1 MSGAAELTEKKPSKF
16 KSLGVRAVSGV
27 LLMVLCGFPLYLGG
41 WLFTALVGL
50 FTLRM
55 MWEWVRMVDPEAGWL
70 SYSVHLLGALAAIV
84 YAHFHS
90 WNLAFLAAALTAI
103 FALIVRVRRGG
114 IVWAVLGPFYIIL
127 PSMGILWL
135 RSGAMKMSSPD
146 IADEQGVGLAILVFI
161 VVVVVAADSF
171 AYLGGSML
179 KGPKLAPKISPNK
192 TWSGFISGLI
202 CAAALGGIY
211 AYFTHF
217 SPVTGVLL
225 AIPIVI
231 AAVAG
236 DFLESYVKRVI
247 GVKDA
252 GGVLPGHGGLLD
264 RVDSL
269 MLAVSLSAVALYLW
283 PQILTGITSV

>member
-1 MSGAAELTEKKPSKF
+1 VGETTDQKETSSKF
-16 KSLGVRAVSGV
+16 KSLGVRAVSGI
-27 LLMVLCGFPLYLGG
+27 LLMVLCGGPLYLGG
-41 WLFTALVGL
+41 WYFTALVGL

-55 MWEWVRMVDPEAGWL
+55 MWEWVRMVDPKAGWL
-70 SYSVHLLGALAAIV
+70 SYSLHLLGAFTAIV

-103 FALIVRVRRGG
+103 FALVVRARRGG

-127 PSMGILWL
+127 PSMAILWL
-135 RSGAMKMSSPD
+135 RSGAMMTYSPE
-146 IADEQGVGLAILVFI
+146 AAFKSGVGLAILVFVI
-161 VVVVVAADSF
+161 IVVVAADSF
-171 AYLGGSML
+171 AYLGGSLL

-202 CAAALGGIY
+202 CAATVGGIY
-211 AYFTHF
+211 AHFTHF
-217 SPVTGVLL
+217 NPVTGVLL

-231 AAVAG
+231 ASVAG

-269 MLAVSLSAVALYLW
+269 MLAVSLSAVVLYLW
-283 PQILTGITSV
+283 PQILTGILSV